1 MSYRNSERKTQ
12 EMHATIALAVAVARA
27 MLLRRRFFCEEDEE
41 DNGSI
46 DILSLFFAC
55 GDDDAPFS
63 LSKKSAFFSRVFF
76 EWIFSNSF
84 RGIIISRARERAY
97 IQRQSVSEDNNEK
110 KKKKKSRQSRT
121 QRACGV
127 FVRRHRRGL
136 F

>member
-55 GDDDAPFS
+55 DDDDAPFS
-63 LSKKSAFFSRVFF
+63 LSKRSAFFSRISNGFF
-76 EWIFSNSF
+76 PIHFAALYTLSRE
-84 RGIIISRARERAY
+84 RAREREY
-97 IQRQSVSEDNNEK
+97 IHTHTERE
-110 KKKKKSRQSRT
+110 R
-121 QRACGV
+121 
-127 FVRRHRRGL
+127 L
-136 F
+136 

>member
-41 DNGSI
+41 DKVGSI

-84 RGIIISRARERAY
+84 RGIIKYRESARES
-97 IQRQSVSEDNNEK
+97 I
-110 KKKKKSRQSRT
+110 
-121 QRACGV
+121 
-127 FVRRHRRGL
+127 HRETERL
-136 F
+136 